1 MVGCLYSGLR
11 VFGLRSRLCGA
22 TPEEIDVNTNFKKA
36 IAALEAAIAYAEDGA
51 VISAMAR
58 MEDALVHLKAEKKRR
73 VKIGLIHEE
82 APAANAPGEKF
93 PELDGI
99 AESLANTV
107 ANGINEGALAT
118 LSRCRYKAQYVLER
132 LIQLLQEKV

>member
-1 MVGCLYSGLR
+1 MN
-11 VFGLRSRLCGA
+11 A
-22 TPEEIDVNTNFKKA
+22 NFKKA

-58 MEDALVHLKAEKKRR
+58 MEDALVHLKAEKNRR

-82 APAANAPGEKF
+82 SPAADPPGEKF

-99 AESLANTV
+99 AEGLANTV
-107 ANGINEGALAT
+107 ANGINERVLAT
-118 LSRCRYKAQYVLER
+118 LSRCRYKAQYTLER